1 MIDALR
7 HILPDQ
13 HPIRLFYHKVKAVA
27 AAFRYGF
34 PAERMTVVA
43 VTGTNGKTTT
53 ANILHRIFMESGKK
67 TGLLTTVNFKI
78 GDLEEPNLNKQT
90 TVSPFLLQRKLKE
103 MLEAG
108 CEVVIVEAT
117 SIAMIQSRLW
127 GVNVDTAVF
136 TNFTQDHLSYHGSM
150 ESYREAKG
158 MLFDQLNTSKR
169 KPGVQKVSVINGDDP
184 EHDYFAQFPVD
195 QMFQYGIQKGTYVAR
210 NIVTTPNGTDFLI
223 RIPNGEQQVHLQ
235 IPGQFNVYNA
245 MAAVTVGV
253 AHHINLQTIGK
264 ALEKIASV
272 PGRMEP
278 IDEGQD
284 FSIIVDYA
292 HSEDALLKL
301 LSMLKELTPGRLIT
315 VFGATGGGRDQDK
328 RPKMGAIAHQ
338 YSDLIILTDD
348 DPYEEDSDTIAQMV
362 RGGIPRE
369 EGDGFWQVLDRRE
382 AIRLALSLAK
392 PGDTVAICGK
402 GAEEFQVVGKERVTH
417 DDRNVAREMLARTI
431 DIEVPMAQ

>member
-1 MIDALR
+1 MFNFLR
-7 HILPDQ
+7 QILPDQ
-13 HPIRLFYHKVKAVA
+13 HPLRLMYHKLKAMA

-34 PAERMTVVA
+34 PAEKMIIIG

-53 ANILHRIFMESGKK
+53 SNIIHQIFMEAGKK

-78 GDLEEPNLNKQT
+78 GNVEEANLNKQT

-103 MLEAG
+103 MLNAG

-127 GVNVDTAVF
+127 GVNIDTGVF

-158 MLFDQLNTSKR
+158 KMFSNLNTSKR
-169 KPGVQKVSVINGDDP
+169 KPGIKKISVINADDP
-184 EHDYFAQFPVD
+184 EHEYFEQFPVD
-195 QMFQYGIQKGTYVAR
+195 QMFQYGVQRGTYAAR
-210 NIVTTPNGTDFLI
+210 NIVGEPNGTKFTI
-223 RIPNGEQQVHLQ
+223 RIPNGEQEVHFK
-235 IPGQFNVYNA
+235 IPGLFNVYNA
-245 MAAVTVGV
+245 MAAATVGV
-253 AHHINLQTIGK
+253 AHHINLTTIGA
-264 ALEKIASV
+264 ALEKMNPV
-272 PGRMEP
+272 PGRVES
-278 IDEGQD
+278 ITEGQN
-284 FSIIVDYA
+284 FNVIVDYA
-292 HSEDALLKL
+292 HSEDALQKL
-301 LSMLKELTPGRLIT
+301 LSMLKELTTGRLIT

-328 RPKMGAIAHQ
+328 RPKMGAVAHQ

-348 DPYEEDSDTIAQMV
+348 DPYEEDSNEIAQMV

-369 EGDGFWQVLDRRE
+369 EGDGFWQVIDRRE
-382 AIRLALSLAK
+382 AIRLALSQARE
-392 PGDTVAICGK
+392 GDTVVLCGK

-431 DIEVPMAQ
+431 DIEVPIA